1 MPTLEEAKAAKV
13 AAGGDPKAWAE
24 SFQSKYGVHPDE
36 LAGDTDYAIIQ
47 KLGPNL
53 RTMVDANK
61 AVQEPIARATRKGH
75 GWSAEAYPED
85 FVGPVQRPMAYAPLN
100 RPKPPKAA
108 PLPTN
113 DQGAVP
119 LAGGANTTVD
129 GQIVDEIDQAK
140 QAAAKKVSGGTV
152 WRGGIFHPIEHAK
165 RLVDIAEGLIE
176 FSQQDNAGKVRVANK
191 LSKDYGYIPGVNAA
205 LDKEVE
211 DRATQLFHEQMAA
224 SHKEYEETPAWL
236 AAAHNV
242 QNVLSG
248 IGHLTAKAVMPEP
261 VPSTSNDVRGEAYS
275 EQANKQF
282 GSDFVPGAV
291 AGVASNL
298 YGLATHPIETL
309 TTRPLETG
317 LLLYPFA
324 ESGLNAARASK
335 ATRAARTLS
344 PEFPVEPTEII
355 PAEWQ
360 TSAHGELRKI
370 PPPEMDFVRDGE
382 IVHPQVPAPN
392 PTLAERWASVPGTI
406 KAKLAPVLNAMNKV
420 GDPLANSR
428 LYQIVTDSLS
438 NKDPRATALLE
449 EIYRDPVQAANA
461 VMAYKGR
468 LSKAVEETAPIPTEP
483 WKVTAEEP
491 LSIADTRKVES
502 MFKKG
507 ELDRLP
513 PKHPDRE
520 TAVSPV
526 ETVEVPLKVDTAT
539 GSAEQLAK
547 AVREP
552 VEDLGWKS
560 VKDNLEQHPNLN
572 SAVNTV
578 RSGLTAIA
586 SKYFKTPEMGQKIS
600 DAITYRLASI
610 LRDES
615 PALLKDGGFRKSVVD
630 KMVETQKQSLV
641 DAGDRA
647 TLEATNWK
655 ALRSS
660 LDDAF
665 KQIANEPTK
674 VFGPNKFEL
683 IPDTISGEL
692 GNFKNFDTLAALDAV
707 ARTMKPEAMSKI
719 RARVAEQAVEQ
730 VAEEAVGA
738 AQKAGLEAERMR
750 AVQGWPESGAQTPA
764 TLQQSFRQWANK
776 WGQYIAEGGM
786 EPNVFPESVKVETP
800 MADLGADLGG
810 AAKADAQ
817 SIPVPAGQ
825 WAASLREWAAT
836 QTDPVT
842 RLRVNA
848 AADRIAKYQPLDEGL
863 TQVGGLAAPR
873 FKSAIEWELKSREG
887 IKNFMGEINAQL
899 SANQV
904 GRSPTAIINNTLSNA
919 AALAVKY
926 GVIPTPDFF
935 IRLGQGANRY
945 KAWLDGDLK
954 LSVNDPAGFMDG
966 RFYQAYRKFASGT
979 DRISSM
985 EKPKLPLPG
994 IDTMNDFV
1002 SETYKRYGD
1011 DMFKLFAARKQWDKL
1026 NTYIDRLEP
1035 GDAMTLPQSGGRK
1048 NLAIVKNDTGGF
1060 DVYGSRAIESA
1071 PINVTR
1077 TGLDSFVGKAAVDP
1091 AMRTFLNYTE
1101 GGIYKKALRQPN
1113 MPIIPVLSQYYS
1125 WFYGAMDVPFLKRG
1139 IGSSVLSND
1148 GIVSTNKGI
1157 MASETADA
1165 VQTGL
1170 RRALVVN
1177 GLKTDLM
1184 SHDNNEVSR
1193 AFKFAPN
1200 DLKVGVATALSDPGT
1215 ASYLSFDQSNFLEPT
1230 MKVLNLIGTA
1240 VTHMA
1245 TETDPTKIDPK
1256 NKALAK
1262 KMAKFYTGE
1271 GQANASDLLDVVGAA
1286 GSTLLP
1292 IYTYFKDSERAGNV
1306 VTEADLWDKFGSLF
1320 LGPVPAKT
1328 IAAGSAFAMEGGKA
1342 YPTPSDTAA
1351 QAIAKAP
1358 ASPYIKDIKKD
1369 PYANFLSTLI
1379 RQFTGLGW
1387 TTRVVQ
1393 EAAKD
1398 EDRFFGGLEKEALKS
1413 FGVTQAEQMVEGL
1426 ERNVPGGVKIA
1437 KPIGKDI
1444 DKYEAVI
1451 RNTVGDMRKDFDSVM
1466 DRLYKQTH

>member
-13 AAGGDPKAWAE
+13 AAGGDPKAWAD

-36 LAGDTDYAIIQ
+36 LPGNMDYSVIQ
-47 KLGPNL
+47 KLGPSL
-53 RTMVDANK
+53 RTLVDTAK
-61 AVQEPIARATRKGH
+61 VADKPIASATRKGH
-75 GWSAEAYPED
+75 GWSAESYPED

-100 RPKPPKAA
+100 RPKAPKAA

-119 LAGGANTTVD
+119 LPFAGEHAEAEPTDPVAPKTT
-129 GQIVDEIDQAK
+129 
-140 QAAAKKVSGGTV
+140 GGTV
-152 WRGGIFHPIEHAK
+152 FRGGIFHPVEHAK
-165 RLVDIAEGLIE
+165 RLMDIAEGLAE
-176 FSQQDNAGKVRVANK
+176 FLSEDNAGKVRVANK

-211 DRATQLFHEQMAA
+211 DRATQLFHEQMDA
-224 SHKEYEETPAWL
+224 SHKEYEENPAWL

-248 IGHLTAKAVMPEP
+248 IGHLTAKATMPEP
-261 VPSTSNDVRGEAYS
+261 TPTTSKDVRGELHS
-275 EQANKQF
+275 EQTNKQF
-282 GSDFVPGAV
+282 GKDFVPGAV

-317 LLLYPFA
+317 LMLYPAA
-324 ESGLNAARASK
+324 EAAVNTVRASK
-335 ATRAARTLS
+335 AAKAARNLS

-355 PAEWQ
+355 PADWQ
-360 TSAHGELRKI
+360 TSAHGELRKT
-370 PPPEMDFVRDGE
+370 PPPALDFVRDGE
-382 IVHPQVPAPN
+382 VVHPQIQAPN
-392 PTLAERWASVPGTI
+392 PTLMERWASVPGTI
-406 KAKLAPVLNAMNKV
+406 KAKLAPVLNALNKV
-420 GDPLANSR
+420 GDPLANTR

-449 EIYRDPVQAANA
+449 EIYRDPVQAAAA
-461 VMAYKGR
+461 VSAYKGR
-468 LSKAVEETAPIPTEP
+468 LSKAVEETPSIPTEP
-483 WKVTAEEP
+483 WKVSGDDP
-491 LSIADTRKVES
+491 LSIADNRNMES
-502 MFKKG
+502 VYKKG
-507 ELDRLP
+507 RMDELP
-513 PKHPDRE
+513 PRHPDRD

-526 ETVEVPLKVDTAT
+526 ETVEVPVKVDLES

-547 AVREP
+547 SAREP
-552 VEDLGWKS
+552 VTDLGWKDITS
-560 VKDNLEQHPNLN
+560 KLEDHPALR
-572 SAVNTV
+572 SAVQIV
-578 RSGLTAIA
+578 RSGLTDIA

-615 PALLKDGGFRKSVVD
+615 PALLRDGGFRRSVVD
-630 KMVETQKQSLV
+630 KMIESQRKALA
-641 DAGDRA
+641 DAGDYTA
-647 TLEATNWK
+647 LDGTNWK
-655 ALRSS
+655 ALRTS
-660 LDDAF
+660 LDDTF
-665 KQIANEPTK
+665 KKVANEPTK
-674 VFGPNKFEL
+674 VFGPNKFDL
-683 IPDTISGEL
+683 LPDTSSGEL

-707 ARTMKPEAMSKI
+707 ASTLNPKAMSKI
-719 RARVAEQAVEQ
+719 RARVAEQAVDH
-730 VAEEAVGA
+730 VADEAIGV

-750 AVQGWPESGAQTPA
+750 AVQGWPETGSTNPA
-764 TLQQSFRQWANK
+764 TLQQSFRQWASK

-786 EPNVFPESVKVETP
+786 EPHVFPESVKFEVP
-800 MADLGADLGG
+800 MGDFEG
-810 AAKADAQ
+810 AAGFVGESVPKTV
-817 SIPVPAGQ
+817 PVPAQQ

-842 RLRVNA
+842 RMRVNA
-848 AADRIAKYQPLDEGL
+848 AADRIAKYQPLDDGL

-887 IKNFMGEINAQL
+887 IKNWMGEINAQL

-926 GVIPTPDFF
+926 GVIPSPDFF
-935 IRLGQGANRY
+935 VRLGQGADRY
-945 KAWLDGDLK
+945 RAWLDGDLK
-954 LSVNDPAGFMDG
+954 LSVNDPSAFMDG

-985 EKPKLPLPG
+985 EKPKVPLPG
-994 IDTMNDFV
+994 IDTINDFV

-1035 GDAMTLPQSGGRK
+1035 GEAMTLPQSGGRK
-1048 NLAIVKNDTGGF
+1048 NLSIVRDGGSSF

-1071 PINVTR
+1071 PIKVTR
-1077 TGLDSFVGKAAVDP
+1077 YGLDNFVGKAAVDP

-1101 GGIYKKALRQPN
+1101 GGIYKRALRQPN
-1113 MPIIPVLSQYYS
+1113 MPIIPILSQYYS
-1125 WFYGAMDVPFLKRG
+1125 WFYGAMDIPFLKRG

-1157 MASETADA
+1157 MGSEAA
-1165 VQTGL
+1165 EAAETGL
-1170 RRALVVN
+1170 RRAMVVN

-1200 DLKVGVATALSDPGT
+1200 DLKIGIATALTDPGT

-1230 MKVLNLIGTA
+1230 MKVMNLIGTA

-1271 GQANASDLLDVVGAA
+1271 GQATASDLLDIMGAA

-1306 VTEADLWDKFGSLF
+1306 VTEADLWDKFGSLL

-1328 IAAGSAFAMEGGKA
+1328 IAAGSAFAIENGKA
-1342 YPTPSDTAA
+1342 YPKPSDTEA
-1351 QAIAKAP
+1351 QSIAKAP
-1358 ASPYIKDIKKD
+1358 ASAYLKDIKKD
-1369 PYANFLSTLI
+1369 PYANFISTMV

-1398 EDRFFGGLEKEALKS
+1398 EDRFFGGLEREALKS
-1413 FGVTQAEQMVEGL
+1413 FGVPQAEQMLEGI
-1426 ERNVPGGVKIA
+1426 ERNVPGGIKIA
-1437 KPIGKDI
+1437 KPIGSDI
-1444 DKYEAVI
+1444 NKYEKVI
-1451 RNTVGDMRKDFDSVM
+1451 RSTVGDMRKDFDAVM
-1466 DRLYKQTH
+1466 NRLHHQNR